1 MTGSAQ
7 ISPSADRP
15 PADGSVAVR
24 EFRWEDVPQ
33 VRAVWETAGPGIH
46 LDPSDEAEG
55 LRRKWEH
62 DPDLFLV
69 AEADS
74 QILGVV
80 LAGFDGRRAIV
91 YHLAVLEAWR
101 RRGIGRRLMIELES
115 RLRARGCPKS
125 YLIAAPEN
133 EVALAFYRDLGWE
146 VMHMVLMGKRF
157 T

>member
-7 ISPSADRP
+7 ASPSADGQS
-15 PADGSVAVR
+15 ADRSIAVR
-24 EFRWEDVPQ
+24 EFRWEDLPQ
-33 VRAVWETAGPGIH
+33 VRAVWDTAGPGIH
-46 LDPSDEAEG
+46 LDSSDEAEG

-69 AEADS
+69 AQADT
-74 QILGVV
+74 QIIGVV

-125 YLIAAPEN
+125 YLIATPDN
-133 EVALAFYRDLGWE
+133 QVALAFYRDLGWE
-146 VMHMVLMGKRF
+146 VMDMVLMGKRF